1 MRFIFTLVVLISLFG
16 GTEFVSAHGSSFS
29 HEETKDGYLMDIG
42 YDEFIA
48 AHESVR
54 FDFAVYPE
62 NIEVVEGEVYTDV
75 WVTITKD
82 KKIYFAGGVH
92 KPVFGATGFT
102 YVFPE
107 AGDYVLS
114 ARFQK
119 DGDTVV
125 GTEFPLSIIPPLQEK
140 KEIPPLYLML
150 MAAGAGLLTGFGVGL
165 FIPRKK

>member
-1 MRFIFTLVVLISLFG
+1 MRLIFTLVVLVCLFG
-16 GTEFVSAHGSSFS
+16 SNTLAFAHGSSFS
-29 HEETKDGYLMDIG
+29 FEETKDGYLMDIG

-48 AHESVR
+48 AKESVR

-62 NIEVVEGEVYTDV
+62 NIETVEGEVYSDV

-107 AGDYVLS
+107 EGDYVLS

-125 GTEFPLSIIPPLQEK
+125 GTEFPLSIIPPLEEK
-140 KEIPPLYLML
+140 KEIPPFYLVL
-150 MAAGAGLLTGFGVGL
+150 IAATAGLLAGFGAGL